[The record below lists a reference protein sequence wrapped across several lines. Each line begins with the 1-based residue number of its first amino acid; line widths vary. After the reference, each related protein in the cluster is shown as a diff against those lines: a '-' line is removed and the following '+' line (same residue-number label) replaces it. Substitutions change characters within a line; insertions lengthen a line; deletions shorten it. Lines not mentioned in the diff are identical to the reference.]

1 MPAVR
6 ACAHATTE
14 EVRIGAIMKTVAKA
28 LGWAMIVIGA
38 VWILQGVNVLPGSF
52 MTGHIEWAVYG
63 ALVALAGLGIR
74 FWAGRTPSK

>member
-1 MPAVR
+1 
-6 ACAHATTE
+6 
-14 EVRIGAIMKTVAKA
+14 MKTVAKA

-63 ALVALAGLGIR
+63 AVAMLAGFGAR
-74 FWAGRTPSK
+74 FWASQK